1 MRKIATYLATGL
13 AIVGLTSV
21 LTATPA
27 AADPAPIPDTGLVFY
42 VSPPLTVVA
51 RQAAPDGL
59 CHAFPATATT
69 LLAWSNFSNVIGYRS
84 ADCSDA
90 PIALGIFRGFTTPG
104 IFASYKAI

>member
-1 MRKIATYLATGL
+1 MRNTAKHIAAGL
-13 AIVGLTSV
+13 AAVGLTTGLIAS
-21 LTATPA
+21 PA

-69 LLAWSNFSNVIGYRS
+69 FIGWSNFSYVIGYRS

-90 PIALGIFRGFTTPG
+90 PIALGLFRGISTPG
-104 IFASYKAI
+104 TFLSYRAV